1 MAGDTAGDSER
12 SPDSA
17 LKKRSAGG
25 SFESFEFLSGGFL
38 GLLMLASDASRCD
51 LYAAKDDVPCLGS
64 ERRAPEAFSEA
75 CSGVAEL
82 EAAPRR
88 LGCCSQGS

>member
-1 MAGDTAGDSER
+1 MGPFEPGDTAGDTAGDSLR

-38 GLLMLASDASRCD
+38 GLLMLASYTRRGRFDRAFNDARVVSP
-51 LYAAKDDVPCLGS
+51 V
-64 ERRAPEAFSEA
+64 
-75 CSGVAEL
+75 
-82 EAAPRR
+82 R
-88 LGCCSQGS
+88 LGRV